1 MTESRTPATTTAS
14 AASARLEQMTQR
26 LAYIQA
32 LEAKI
37 REGGG
42 AEAQAKQRDK
52 GKLLCRERIA
62 QLLDH
67 DSPFLEIGILA
78 AHEVYEHEVPAAG
91 VVAGIGYVSGF
102 ACMIVANDASVK
114 GGTYY
119 PLTVKKHIRAQTI
132 AGEFRL
138 PCIYLV
144 DSGGAHLPL
153 QDEVFPDKEDFGHIF
168 YKQAHLSAQGI
179 PQIAVVM
186 GFCTAGGAYV
196 PAMADECIMVERQS
210 SLFLAG
216 PALVKAAT
224 GAEVDGEELGG
235 ARMHA
240 TISGVADH
248 LAANDTEALQL
259 ARRILCHAGLPR
271 KIDAAQQPASIT
283 EPLFDPA
290 ELRGIV
296 PADFRTPFD
305 VRQIIERIVDG
316 SVHDEFKPLYGP
328 TLVCTFAE
336 IGGHRVGILANN
348 GVLFSESAL
357 KGTHFIQLCEQ
368 RNTPL
373 IFLQNITGFM
383 IGLEHEQ
390 GGIAK
395 HGAKMV
401 MAVACATV
409 PKYTIIIGGSFGA
422 GNYGMCG
429 RGYNPRFLWTWPS
442 AKISV
447 MGGDQA
453 AGVLSTVKAEALAK
467 KGLPFDAE
475 AKAAIEEPVRRQ
487 FERQS
492 DTVYA
497 SARLWDDGV
506 IDPAD
511 TRAILRFALDLE
523 PGEATDGMR
532 ERRQGVAAY
541 R

>member
-1 MTESRTPATTTAS
+1 MTEHGKAESTAS
-14 AASARLEQMTQR
+14 AAAARLEQMNQR
-26 LAYIQA
+26 LAHIKA
-32 LEAKI
+32 LETRI

-42 AEAQAKQRDK
+42 PEAQAKQRDK
-52 GKLLCRERIA
+52 GKLLCRERISL
-62 QLLDH
+62 LLDH
-67 DSPFLEIGILA
+67 DSPFLEIGLLA
-78 AHEVYEHEVPAAG
+78 AHEVYDHEVPAAG

-132 AGEFRL
+132 AEDFRL

-168 YKQAHLSAQGI
+168 YKQARLSAQGI

-196 PAMADECIMVERQS
+196 PAMADECVMVERQS

-224 GAEVDGEELGG
+224 GAEVDGEALGG

-240 TISGVADH
+240 EISGVADH
-248 LAANDTEALQL
+248 LAASDTEALQL
-259 ARRILCHAGLPR
+259 ARRILTHAGLPR
-271 KIDAAQQPASIT
+271 KRQVALPASIA
-283 EPLFDPA
+283 EPLYAPE

-296 PADFRTPFD
+296 PKDFRTPFD
-305 VRQIIERIVDG
+305 VREVIERIVDG
-316 SVHDEFKPLYGP
+316 SEHDEFKPLYGP

-383 IGLEHEQ
+383 IGLDHEQ

-409 PKYTIIIGGSFGA
+409 AKYTIIIGGSFGA

-475 AKAAIEEPVRRQ
+475 AKAALEEPVRRQ

-497 SARLWDDGV
+497 SARLWDDGI

-523 PGEATDGMR
+523 PEGVAGEPGKG
-532 ERRQGVAAY
+532 RQGVAAY